1 MPIPAATRLLGRPH
15 HFRHYS
21 RRRATLLLAY
31 GMLSILT
38 LVCFLAAPRLA
49 AVESLARLP
58 VLVPPPQDQASMT
71 SSQDAYLNEP
81 PQTPP
86 QTGLNIPH
94 HPHSHSWNDDHDM
107 QQLDQKPISN
117 LATGIHHPPI
127 ADLPKR
133 LSAHLP
139 LNLTCNPSLD
149 PSDHQK
155 KRIIF
160 VGDVHGHL
168 RSLKALLHKLQF
180 DEKNGDH
187 LVFVGDLVN
196 KGPDSAGVV
205 ALAMDVGASAVRG
218 NHEDNVLRAHKAL
231 EKKKK
236 KHRKSQEILETVPDR
251 GADGSA
257 FGSQEDFTE
266 TRKKHDDQ
274 ARHTAKSLS
283 KKQINWLSSLPLM
296 LRLDHLQGATHPP
309 WNAKEI
315 IVVHAGLVPALPV
328 NKQDPWAVM
337 NMRTLLYRLRAKS
350 DEVPEAADA
359 LPPSAET
366 ERRIEAIPSDDRHGE
381 PWSHSWNRF
390 QNLTF
395 PLHSDRT
402 LVIYGHDAKSG
413 LQANPRVV
421 IKPHPATRR
430 GKHLGAAAAQKRN
443 DVNGIEVN
451 IGPEIEVE
459 NDGDVAIDVDSRVT
473 INATTTTNTSDSEA
487 EARKKRTDIEIN
499 VDPTEVLDAD
509 GDVEAEVE
517 GEFEIEIENET
528 DDKRRRKTK
537 RDDNDDTIELSATP
551 VIAVEADGD
560 VDVAVEVDME
570 VAVVNGSVHPANG
583 TMCKRDGEGVV
594 VVQED
599 GEVVDENVADDDAD
613 NDDDDD
619 DDDDETGSDNDVEAE
634 RRKKK
639 KGGKKGSR
647 KRNGVRYAFGIDSGC
662 GHGRKLTALILEA
675 TEPDGVVIHRLE
687 QVDCGAEGRG

>member
-1 MPIPAATRLLGRPH
+1 
-15 HFRHYS
+15 
-21 RRRATLLLAY
+21 
-31 GMLSILT
+31 MLSILT

-58 VLVPPPQDQASMT
+58 VLAPLPQDQASMT
-71 SSQDAYLNEP
+71 LSQDAHPKEP

-107 QQLDQKPISN
+107 QPLGQKPISN
-117 LATGIHHPPI
+117 MATGVHHPPI
-127 ADLPKR
+127 ANLPKR

-155 KRIIF
+155 RRVVF

-231 EKKKK
+231 EKKK
-236 KHRKSQEILETVPDR
+236 HRKAHEILETVPDR

-257 FGSQEDFTE
+257 LGTQEDFTE
-266 TRKKHDDQ
+266 TSKKHDDQ

-296 LRLDHLQGATHPP
+296 LRIDHLHGATHPP

-315 IVVHAGLVPALPV
+315 IVVHAGLVPALPIP
-328 NKQDPWAVM
+328 KQDPWAIM
-337 NMRTLLYRLRAKS
+337 NMRTLLYRLRSKS
-350 DEVPEAADA
+350 DEAPEAADV
-359 LPPSAET
+359 LPPSADT
-366 ERRIEAIPSDDRHGE
+366 ERRIEAIPSDARHGE

-413 LQANPRVV
+413 LQANPKVV
-421 IKPHPATRR
+421 IRPHPATRR
-430 GKHLGAAAAQKRN
+430 GKHLGVAAAQKRN

-459 NDGDVAIDVDSRVT
+459 NDGDVAIDVDSGVT
-473 INATTTTNTSDSEA
+473 INATTATNTSDSEA
-487 EARKKRTDIEIN
+487 EAKKKRTDIEIN

-517 GEFEIEIENET
+517 GEFEIEIKNET
-528 DDKRRRKTK
+528 DGKRRRKTK
-537 RDDNDDTIELSATP
+537 RDDDDDDTIELSATP

-560 VDVAVEVDME
+560 VEVAVEVDME

-583 TMCKRDGEGVV
+583 TMCKRDGQGAVAV
-594 VVQED
+594 PED
-599 GEVVDENVADDDAD
+599 GEVEDENVADDDAG

-619 DDDDETGSDNDVEAE
+619 DESGSDNDVEAE
-634 RRKKK
+634 RRKEK
-639 KGGKKGSR
+639 KGGK

>member
-1 MPIPAATRLLGRPH
+1 
-15 HFRHYS
+15 
-21 RRRATLLLAY
+21 
-31 GMLSILT
+31 MLSILT

-58 VLVPPPQDQASMT
+58 VLSPLAQEASMT
-71 SSQDAYLNEP
+71 SSQDAHPNGP
-81 PQTPP
+81 PQSPP
-86 QTGLNIPH
+86 QTGLKIPH
-94 HPHSHSWNDDHDM
+94 HPHSHSWNADHDM
-107 QQLDQKPISN
+107 QPLAQKPLSN
-117 LATGIHHPPI
+117 MATGVHHPPI

-155 KRIIF
+155 KRVIF

-236 KHRKSQEILETVPDR
+236 HRKAQEALETVPDR
-251 GADGSA
+251 GADDSA
-257 FGSQEDFTE
+257 LRSGEDFTE
-266 TRKKHDDQ
+266 TSKKHDDQ

-296 LRLDHLQGATHPP
+296 LRIDHLHGATHPP

-350 DEVPEAADA
+350 DEVPEAADV
-359 LPPSAET
+359 LPPSADT
-366 ERRIEAIPSDDRHGE
+366 ERRIEAIPSDARHGE

-413 LQANPRVV
+413 LQANPKVV
-421 IKPHPATRR
+421 IRPHPATRR

-459 NDGDVAIDVDSRVT
+459 NDGDVAIDVDSGVT

-499 VDPTEVLDAD
+499 VDPTETLDAD

-537 RDDNDDTIELSATP
+537 RDDDDDTIELSATP

-560 VDVAVEVDME
+560 VEVAVEVDME
-570 VAVVNGSVHPANG
+570 VAVVNGSVHNENG
-583 TMCKRDGEGVV
+583 TMCKRDAQGVV
-594 VVQED
+594 VVPED
-599 GEVVDENVADDDAD
+599 GDVEDENVADDDAD
-613 NDDDDD
+613 TDD
-619 DDDDETGSDNDVEAE
+619 DDDDETGTDNDVKVE

-639 KGGKKGSR
+639 KGGRKGGR